1 MFFTET
7 SKNLPKGRLRRPA
20 EATKILG
27 KILKPSKIYCG
38 EIDKEVATFIFE
50 KKSKVRESALVPL
63 SCNSLNGLIALGTDE
78 IGKYDS
84 NKDTIFLD
92 FIAEVV
98 SKLVDSHNA

>member
-1 MFFTET
+1 MSEVNLSLDHLIKLLIKDKQDI
-7 SKNLPKGRLRRPA
+7 SK
-20 EATKILG
+20 
-27 KILKPSKIYCG
+27 S
-38 EIDKEVATFIFE
+38 VFE